1 MCVIFTIIAYICICL
16 RIKWG
21 QNRLFSCWIVDYF
34 RPFLWATP
42 QITMNLSFMRE
53 KRPPGGGDD
62 EIMEL
67 TSCFCHVQPIISL
80 THNNQNI
87 HYFTK
92 SKTTVKTNAKKNV
105 RMFSVHIYYTE
116 FAGIFHKGNFHF
128 VVFHFFRL
136 FLVRKG
142 ICFKYSSYF
151 GSCQSNLLLVT
162 RIIIIDFLFIT

>member
-1 MCVIFTIIAYICICL
+1 
-16 RIKWG
+16 
-21 QNRLFSCWIVDYF
+21 
-34 RPFLWATP
+34 
-42 QITMNLSFMRE
+42 MNLSFMRE
-53 KRPPGGGDD
+53 KRPPGGGGDD